1 MKIKNRI
8 LKTEF
13 VKWRD
18 LEWFQPK
25 ELKSLDENE
34 TEKLKNS
41 LTKNDFIQPF
51 NIWQKGKKLLI
62 LDGHHRQLVMK
73 VLEDEGHIFPDL
85 LPANFINVKNEKEA
99 KKLVLLYSS
108 QYAKIIKSE
117 LELFIEDIDSI
128 IDDVEIPFID
138 VESFT
143 QEEIGNFEEKEI
155 SLVDV
160 ELKNKCPKCSYEY

>member
-1 MKIKNRI
+1 M
-8 LKTEF
+8 
-13 VKWRD
+13 
-18 LEWFQPK
+18 
-25 ELKSLDENE
+25 
-34 TEKLKNS
+34 
-41 LTKNDFIQPF
+41 
-51 NIWQKGKKLLI
+51 
-62 LDGHHRQLVMK
+62 
-73 VLEDEGHIFPDL
+73 
-85 LPANFINVKNEKEA
+85 PANFINVKNEKEA

-108 QYAKIIKSE
+108 QYAKIIQSE
-117 LELFIEDIDSI
+117 FELFIEDIDSI